1 MGCSAVPQTTDQPD
15 LVGVRVNGFGRIGYG
30 VRPALPTQKE
40 GAANMIK
47 KRLRLY
53 LPILVL
59 LFLGVFLLRGLWL
72 DPKKLPSALIGKP
85 APVAQLPV
93 LGVDGINSLQSIDAL
108 QGEPWVLNVFA
119 SWCQACLVEHPH
131 FLALAKQKKI
141 KLVGLAYKDN
151 LEDTRRWLAQY
162 GNPYDLILVDQQG
175 QYGIELGV
183 YGVPETFLMNANN
196 TIIHKQVGPVPADY
210 FDSMALPAIEA
221 SR

>member
-1 MGCSAVPQTTDQPD
+1 
-15 LVGVRVNGFGRIGYG
+15 
-30 VRPALPTQKE
+30 
-40 GAANMIK
+40 MIK

-93 LGVDGINSLQSIDAL
+93 LSFEGSESSAVQIVDIQTLQNIDAL
-108 QGEPWVLNVFA
+108 KGEPWVLNVFA

-131 FLALAKQKKI
+131 FIEMARQQSSQKKI
-141 KLVGLAYKDN
+141 KLVGLAYKDDLAN
-151 LEDTRRWLAQY
+151 TRRWLAQY
-162 GNPYDLILVDQQG
+162 GNPYDLILIDQQG

-183 YGVPETFLMNANN
+183 YGVPETFLMSVSN

-210 FDSMALPAIEA
+210 LESMAMPAIEA

>member
-1 MGCSAVPQTTDQPD
+1 
-15 LVGVRVNGFGRIGYG
+15 
-30 VRPALPTQKE
+30 
-40 GAANMIK
+40 MIK

-85 APVAQLPV
+85 VPAVVLPV
-93 LGVDGINSLQSIDAL
+93 LGFDGTTEALQNIDAL
-108 QGEPWVLNVFA
+108 KGEPWVLNVFA

-131 FLALAKQKKI
+131 FIALDKQKKI
-141 KLVGLAYKDN
+141 KLVGLAYKDDVAN
-151 LEDTRRWLAQY
+151 TRRWLAQY

-183 YGVPETFLMNANN
+183 YGVPETFLMSADN
-196 TIIHKQVGPVPADY
+196 TIIHKQVGPVPTNY
-210 FDSMALPAIEA
+210 FESMALPAIEA

>member
-1 MGCSAVPQTTDQPD
+1 
-15 LVGVRVNGFGRIGYG
+15 
-30 VRPALPTQKE
+30 
-40 GAANMIK
+40 MIK

-85 APVAQLPV
+85 VPQAVLPV
-93 LGVDGINSLQSIDAL
+93 LGFTGDEALAVQIADIKTLQNIDEL
-108 QGEPWVLNVFA
+108 KGKPWVLNVFA

-131 FLALAKQKKI
+131 FIALAKQQKI
-141 KLVGLAYKDN
+141 KLVGLAYKDDLAN
-151 LEDTRRWLAQY
+151 TRRWLAQY
-162 GNPYDLILVDQQG
+162 GNPYDVILVDQQG

-183 YGVPETFLMNANN
+183 YGVPETFLMSADN
-196 TIIHKQVGPVPADY
+196 TIIHKQVGPVPGDY

>member
-1 MGCSAVPQTTDQPD
+1 
-15 LVGVRVNGFGRIGYG
+15 
-30 VRPALPTQKE
+30 
-40 GAANMIK
+40 MIK

-85 APVAQLPV
+85 VPAVQLPV
-93 LGVDGINSLQSIDAL
+93 LSFEGNESRAVQLADIQTLQTIDAL
-108 QGEPWVLNVFA
+108 KGEPWVLNVFA

-131 FLALAKQKKI
+131 FVELAKQKKI
-141 KLVGLAYKDN
+141 KLVGLAYKDDLTN
-151 LEDTRRWLAQY
+151 TRRWLAQY
-162 GNPYDLILVDQQG
+162 GNPYDLILIDQQG

-183 YGVPETFLMNANN
+183 YGVPETFLMSAEN
-196 TIIHKQVGPVPADY
+196 TIIHKQVGPIPADY
-210 FDSMALPAIEA
+210 FERMAMPAIEA

>member
-1 MGCSAVPQTTDQPD
+1 
-15 LVGVRVNGFGRIGYG
+15 
-30 VRPALPTQKE
+30 
-40 GAANMIK
+40 MIK

-53 LPILVL
+53 LPILTL

-85 APVAQLPV
+85 MPAVALPV
-93 LGVDGINSLQSIDAL
+93 LSFDGDEAAAVQLENIQTLQNIDAL
-108 QGEPWVLNVFA
+108 KGKPWVLNVFA
-119 SWCQACLVEHPH
+119 SWCQACLLEHPH
-131 FLALAKQKKI
+131 LIELAKQKKI
-141 KLVGLAYKDN
+141 KLVGLAYKDDLAN
-151 LEDTRRWLAQY
+151 TRRWLAQY
-162 GNPYDLILVDQQG
+162 GNPYNLVLIDQQG

-196 TIIHKQVGPVPADY
+196 TIVHKHVGPIPSHY

>member
-1 MGCSAVPQTTDQPD
+1 
-15 LVGVRVNGFGRIGYG
+15 
-30 VRPALPTQKE
+30 
-40 GAANMIK
+40 MIK

-85 APVAQLPV
+85 APEVQLPV
-93 LGVDGINSLQSIDAL
+93 LSFTGPEAGAVQIADIQTLQNIDAL
-108 QGEPWVLNVFA
+108 QGQPWVLNVFA

-131 FLALAKQKKI
+131 FIALAKQKKI
-141 KLVGLAYKDN
+141 KLVGMAYKDDLAN
-151 LEDTRRWLAQY
+151 TRRWLAQY

-183 YGVPETFLMNANN
+183 YGVPETFLMSANN
-196 TIIHKQVGPVPADY
+196 TIIHKQVGPIPTDY

>member
-1 MGCSAVPQTTDQPD
+1 
-15 LVGVRVNGFGRIGYG
+15 
-30 VRPALPTQKE
+30 
-40 GAANMIK
+40 MIK

-85 APVAQLPV
+85 APAVVLPV
-93 LGVDGINSLQSIDAL
+93 LSFNGPEAGAVQIADIQTLKSIDAL
-108 QGEPWVLNVFA
+108 KGQPWVLNVFA

-131 FLALAKQKKI
+131 FIALAKQNKI
-141 KLVGLAYKDN
+141 KLVGLAYKDDLAN
-151 LEDTRRWLAQY
+151 TRRWLAQY
-162 GNPYDLILVDQQG
+162 GNPYDLILIDQQG

-183 YGVPETFLMNANN
+183 YGVPETFLMSANN
-196 TIIHKQVGPVPADY
+196 TIIHKQVGPIPVDY

>member
-1 MGCSAVPQTTDQPD
+1 
-15 LVGVRVNGFGRIGYG
+15 
-30 VRPALPTQKE
+30 
-40 GAANMIK
+40 MIK

-85 APVAQLPV
+85 APAVVLPV
-93 LGVDGINSLQSIDAL
+93 LSFSGPEAGSVQLTDIQTLQNIDEL
-108 QGEPWVLNVFA
+108 KGQPWVLNVFA

-131 FLALAKQKKI
+131 FIALAKEKKI
-141 KLVGLAYKDN
+141 KLVGLAYKDDIAN
-151 LEDTRRWLAQY
+151 TRRWLAQY
-162 GNPYDLILVDQQG
+162 GNPYDMVLVDQQG

-183 YGVPETFLMNANN
+183 YGVPETFLLNANN
-196 TIIHKQVGPVPADY
+196 TIIHKQVGPIPANY
-210 FDSMALPAIEA
+210 FDSMATPAIEA

>member
-1 MGCSAVPQTTDQPD
+1 
-15 LVGVRVNGFGRIGYG
+15 
-30 VRPALPTQKE
+30 
-40 GAANMIK
+40 MIK

-53 LPILVL
+53 IPILVL

-85 APVAQLPV
+85 APAVVLPV
-93 LGVDGINSLQSIDAL
+93 LDPNGNTAEVLKNIDEL
-108 QGEPWVLNVFA
+108 KGQPWVLNVFA

-131 FLALAKQKKI
+131 FIELAKQKKI
-141 KLVGLAYKDN
+141 KLVGLAYKDDLTN
-151 LEDTRRWLAQY
+151 TRRWLAQY

-183 YGVPETFLMNANN
+183 YGVPETFLMSADN

-210 FDSMALPAIEA
+210 FDSMASPALEA